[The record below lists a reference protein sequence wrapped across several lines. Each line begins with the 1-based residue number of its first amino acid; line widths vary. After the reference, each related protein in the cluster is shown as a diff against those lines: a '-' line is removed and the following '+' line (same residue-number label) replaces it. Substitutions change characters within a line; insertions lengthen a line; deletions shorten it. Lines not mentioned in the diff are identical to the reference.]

1 MQPGLLSILD
11 YDAHYKSVYL
21 QHSQSVREFFSEMP
35 GRLFSGPLD
44 APQTLIDLCVFAGV
58 NHNPAIPIP
67 RSNART
73 AEMVDRLA
81 KAKQVGLDR

>member
-1 MQPGLLSILD
+1 MQPGLLSLLD
-11 YDAHYKSVYL
+11 HEAHYKSVYL
-21 QHSQSVREFFSEMP
+21 QHNQAVREFFASKP
-35 GRLFSGPLD
+35 GRLYSGPLD
-44 APQTLIDLCVFAGV
+44 APRTLIDLCHFAGI

-81 KAKQVGLDR
+81 KTKQIGQNR